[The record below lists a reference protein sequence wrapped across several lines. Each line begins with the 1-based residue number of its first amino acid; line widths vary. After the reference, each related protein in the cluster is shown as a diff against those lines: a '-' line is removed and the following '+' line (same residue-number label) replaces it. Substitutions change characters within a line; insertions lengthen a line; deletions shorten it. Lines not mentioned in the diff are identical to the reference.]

1 VTTRTSSWQRSAAS
15 GPTRAVAIDSAQI
28 EREKGRL
35 PRGWGRF
42 GKALDQLAEISD
54 PDESLLSTCIG
65 VNPAF
70 KIGGSASE
78 PAVGLAAGA
87 VAGRMAGIA
96 SAARK
101 DTNLLLAATDRRI
114 IAVATG
120 LRGDARE
127 HGSIPY
133 EGLEI
138 ETADKKSLVVRWAD
152 GSLELRGVH
161 KKQLPEFVEAARSRA
176 SRA

>member
-1 VTTRTSSWQRSAAS
+1 M
-15 GPTRAVAIDSAQI
+15 AIDSAQI
-28 EREKGRL
+28 EREKDRL

-42 GKALDQLAEISD
+42 GKALDQLAEISE

-65 VNPAF
+65 VNPSF
-70 KIGGSASE
+70 KIGGTLTE

-96 SAARK
+96 AAARK

-114 IAVATG
+114 IALATG

-138 ETADKKSLVVRWAD
+138 EAGKKNLVLRWPE
-152 GSLELRGVH
+152 GSLELGGAH
-161 KKQLPEFVEAARSRA
+161 KKQVPEFVEAARSQTRPG
-176 SRA
+176 

>member
-1 VTTRTSSWQRSAAS
+1 M
-15 GPTRAVAIDSAQI
+15 AIDAAQI
-28 EREKGRL
+28 DREKDRL

-42 GKALDQLAEISD
+42 GKAIEQLAEISD

-65 VNPAF
+65 VNPTF
-70 KIGGSASE
+70 EIGGGVGA

-96 SAARK
+96 AAARK

-114 IAVATG
+114 IALATG

-127 HGSIPY
+127 HGAIPY
-133 EGLEI
+133 EGLEV
-138 ETADKKSLVVRWAD
+138 EEAGKKKLVLRWPD
-152 GSLELRGVH
+152 GSLELSGVH
-161 KKQLPEFVEAARSRA
+161 KKQLPEFVEAVRAQASGARGGGPPS
-176 SRA
+176 